1 MLSVLLRCTDYDYPF
16 GIFKLFLKLSLTI
29 PETTTY
35 DVENLE
41 SGLGQVQK
49 GGGVKPVNGNPPPP
63 SPPLLIVGFPSSI
76 QTFKQTIQQNPY
88 RVVSTHVISYFVPFE
103 WLGVRV
109 MVFHAT
115 LNNISVISWRSVL
128 LVDETGGPGDNH
140 RPAAS

>member
-1 MLSVLLRCTDYDYPF
+1 
-16 GIFKLFLKLSLTI
+16 
-29 PETTTY
+29 
-35 DVENLE
+35 
-41 SGLGQVQK
+41 
-49 GGGVKPVNGNPPPP
+49 VKPVNGNP

-88 RVVSTHVISYFVPFE
+88 RVASTHVVSYFVPFE